1 MDVRTP
7 AEFAGGHVTGARNV
21 DVTVDGFEAA
31 LDTVDRARPVFV
43 YCRTG
48 NRSGRAK
55 ATLEGMGFQ
64 TVVNAGGFD
73 ALAAAG
79 AQTE

>member
-7 AEFAGGHVTGARNV
+7 AEYASGHVAGAQNV
-21 DVTVDGFEAA
+21 DVTSGQFEAA
-31 LDTVDRARPVFV
+31 LDSVDRARPVYV

-48 NRSGRAK
+48 RRS
-55 ATLEGMGFQ
+55 ATAAETLTRMGFQ

-79 AQTE
+79 AETE